1 VCTAGYDYEVVYDNY
16 PGEYKYSMVY
26 ACQLVKETD
35 KVKASASASTTNCAA
50 ASAAASA
57 AGERRGARK
66 EAPAQIYSIEELL
79 KYGDSKD
86 YEERQQRHEQE
97 LTDLNN
103 RKTAYMERYR
113 KEEKS
118 IKQTISQL
126 KKKQLILAEA
136 TKNYQHYLD
145 ELEQLKGFLEQL
157 GPGACADI
165 ARDPRNIS
173 EFIHQA
179 WCSVRETMRDIG
191 EFPVKDLRSILSDL
205 DTQRTLQP
213 TDVVAQK
220 ETNEADPQQSTLRSA
235 LPAHVERAEELERVA
250 ETKVLAD
257 ETNKADPQQ
266 STLQSALPAH
276 VGRAEEL
283 ERVAETE
290 VLVDETNK
298 AEQST
303 LQSTLPAH
311 VGRAKEP
318 ERVAETK
325 VLVDETNKAEHVDRA
340 EKLET
345 VDRGPCCAL
354 GLGDMTTNTGFTT
367 EELVE
372 FAESM
377 Q

>member
-1 VCTAGYDYEVVYDNY
+1 MCTAGYDYEVVYDNY
-16 PGEYKYSMVY
+16 PGEYKHSMVY

-35 KVKASASASTTNCAA
+35 KVKASASTSTTNCAA

-145 ELEQLKGFLEQL
+145 ELEQLQGFLEQL

-205 DTQRTLQP
+205 DTQ
-213 TDVVAQK
+213 
-220 ETNEADPQQSTLRSA
+220 
-235 LPAHVERAEELERVA
+235 
-250 ETKVLAD
+250 
-257 ETNKADPQQ
+257 

-303 LQSTLPAH
+303 LQWTLPAH

-318 ERVAETK
+318 EHVAETK

-367 EELVE
+367 DEIVE

>member
-1 VCTAGYDYEVVYDNY
+1 
-16 PGEYKYSMVY
+16 
-26 ACQLVKETD
+26 
-35 KVKASASASTTNCAA
+35 
-50 ASAAASA
+50 
-57 AGERRGARK
+57 
-66 EAPAQIYSIEELL
+66 
-79 KYGDSKD
+79 
-86 YEERQQRHEQE
+86 
-97 LTDLNN
+97 
-103 RKTAYMERYR
+103 
-113 KEEKS
+113 
-118 IKQTISQL
+118 
-126 KKKQLILAEA
+126 
-136 TKNYQHYLD
+136 
-145 ELEQLKGFLEQL
+145 
-157 GPGACADI
+157 
-165 ARDPRNIS
+165 
-173 EFIHQA
+173 
-179 WCSVRETMRDIG
+179 MRDIG

-235 LPAHVERAEELERVA
+235 LPAHV
-250 ETKVLAD
+250 
-257 ETNKADPQQ
+257 
-266 STLQSALPAH
+266 
-276 VGRAEEL
+276 GRAEEL

-303 LQSTLPAH
+303 LQWTLPAH

-318 ERVAETK
+318 EHVAETK

-367 EELVE
+367 DEIVE